1 MFTHTETPMTVLYQR
16 QKHQID
22 MLVSAAKEVITAD
35 AEAETGDPGGDKRWD
50 RAMGA
55 LAAAVSAVDTEDDNE

>member
-1 MFTHTETPMTVLYQR
+1 MFTHTTTPMTAVHQR

-22 MLVSAAKEVITAD
+22 MLVSAAKEVIAAD
-35 AEAETGDPGGDKRWD
+35 AEAETGDPGGDTRWD

-55 LAAAVSAVDTEDDNE
+55 LAVAVSAVDMEDE